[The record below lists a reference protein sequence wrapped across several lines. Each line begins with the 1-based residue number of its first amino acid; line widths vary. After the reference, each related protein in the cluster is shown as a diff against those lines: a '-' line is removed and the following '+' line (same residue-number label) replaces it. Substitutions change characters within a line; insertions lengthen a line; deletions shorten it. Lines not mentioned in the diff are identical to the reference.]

1 MIWSAKFF
9 TWGELLFCFARLAIS
24 ISALLVLWMKDRSIA
39 VRFWADAPVLPFGGC
54 AAEGAGC
61 AYPRSASSANT
72 ATVNTFCFQFIFEP
86 PGCGTPFCVGFT
98 C

>member
-9 TWGELLFCFARLAIS
+9 TWWELLFCFARLAIS

-54 AAEGAGC
+54 APEGAGC
-61 AYPRSASSANT
+61 EYPRSASSASA
-72 ATVNTFCFQFIFEP
+72 ATVNTFFCQFIFGP
-86 PGCGTPFCVGFT
+86 PGRETPFCAGFT